1 MQDGAKKHE
10 VAAQHNWLSRY
21 RLVYRCKYIAIG
33 TKYKD
38 IYRYIYGD
46 DVWTRSERTPEDVI
60 STVRP
65 LLLRDLRRVEKQEKG
80 REREEDKER
89 RRDERRRR
97 KDEKRSRK
105 RKDSEI

>member
-1 MQDGAKKHE
+1 MQQEAGCKTGPRNTRS
-10 VAAQHNWLSRY
+10 QPNTTGWSRY

-89 RRDERRRR
+89 KTTR
-97 KDEKRSRK
+97 
-105 RKDSEI
+105 